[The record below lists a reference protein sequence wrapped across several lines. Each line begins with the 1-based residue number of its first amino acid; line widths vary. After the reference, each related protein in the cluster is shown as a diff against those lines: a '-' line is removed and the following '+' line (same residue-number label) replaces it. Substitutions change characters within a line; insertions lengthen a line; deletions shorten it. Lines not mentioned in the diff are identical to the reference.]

1 MNEVN
6 RSTDEADKALRPQVR
21 ILAAGAVV
29 GVVLLGAA
37 VVIDLSGAN
46 DPQTPQLPTPGS
58 TSAPGLPSIPSMP
71 SGFPSGVP
79 TDIPTTL
86 PSFPTDLPNMPT
98 VPGSAP

>member
-6 RSTDEADKALRPQVR
+6 RPADEADRTLRPQVR
-21 ILAAGAVV
+21 MLAAGAVV

-37 VVIDLSGAN
+37 VVIDLSGVN
-46 DPQTPQLPTPGS
+46 DPRTPQLPTPGS

-71 SGFPSGVP
+71 SGFPTG
-79 TDIPTTL
+79 IPTTL
-86 PSFPTDLPNMPT
+86 PSFPTDLPTMPT